1 MIYYPGYIQGCCS
14 CNLIVLI
21 GGGGGEG
28 VNIDML
34 IFLLARLISF
44 EINPKTTYFKKS
56 L

>member
-21 GGGGGEG
+21 GGGGGG
-28 VNIDML
+28 SKYWYIN
-34 IFLLARLISF
+34 FSARLISF
-44 EINPKTTYFKKS
+44 EINPKTTDFKKS